1 MTAILTNDDLLK
13 FQVDGSMSSLECVNA
28 FLLNVFLQGS
38 LVQRMEN
45 VVSYPAS
52 SRCAQASLG
61 LVVMI
66 SFLMCQMA
74 PQGGILIA
82 YPAL

>member
-13 FQVDGSMSSLECVNA
+13 FQVDGGTSSLECANA
-28 FLLNVFLQGS
+28 FPLNVFLQGS
-38 LVQRMEN
+38 SVRRMEN
-45 VVSYPAS
+45 VASYPAS

-66 SFLMCQMA
+66 SFLTCQMA